1 MADDPGCHHR
11 AAIADSRGDFEQ
23 TSFCSYR
30 RSLLALNRA
39 AIGVVPAV
47 RAGWAHSKIVGGNQ
61 RSNRISAA
69 PLDQG
74 GRPSQVPKSYGLT
87 VRLPPNTTNA
97 RIDHSTS
104 SIRHS

>member
-47 RAGWAHSKIVGGNQ
+47 RAGWARSKIVGGNQ
-61 RSNRISAA
+61 RSNRISAP

-74 GRPSQVPKSYGLT
+74 GRPSQVPKSDDAERSLT
-87 VRLPPNTTNA
+87 VLQLLRGEDLETV
-97 RIDHSTS
+97 S
-104 SIRHS
+104 